1 MFRKYWHS
9 LAPCF
14 KTEFNFFHSPHFRE
28 TFVSGMAAQ
37 ISNFS
42 EKLKWGIFTSFG
54 LSLTDCF
61 WANIRFKTVLEYSNL
76 FILYGRNFL
85 AKSESFF
92 LYLRTNP
99 RLLFDKWRHLGY
111 EVIIILSHCF
121 NNHQKS
127 KWSKSHR
134 SKRIIQTIKIILMV
148 SENLPN

>member
-14 KTEFNFFHSPHFRE
+14 KTEFNFFHSLHFRE

-61 WANIRFKTVLEYSNL
+61 GANIRFKTVLEYSNL
-76 FILYGRNFL
+76 FTLIGNFF
-85 AKSESFF
+85 AKIRIFF
-92 LYLRTNP
+92 FFEPNP

-111 EVIIILSHCF
+111 EVMIILSHCF

-134 SKRIIQTIKIILMV
+134 SKRIIQTIKIFLMV